1 MTSVIHGA
9 AQCQNDVHYLG
20 HARSEANTTANFKV
34 MKPRTAHPDFCDIS
48 MTATKYKNRDAVP
61 LINHYGG
68 MVERI
73 VTPPT
78 KESSE
83 KISLAAEIMMSEN
96 QRG

>member
-61 LINHYGG
+61 LMDEGFQKTTITGVWWN
-68 MVERI
+68 
-73 VTPPT
+73 
-78 KESSE
+78 ES
-83 KISLAAEIMMSEN
+83 
-96 QRG
+96 